1 MTLSRRRMETE
12 HHEQWAIHDGNVR
25 VGIVSKVNA
34 TGSRVAWQWSCWG
47 QASGTADTLE
57 DARAAFQKAW
67 EKIGPTITADDR
79 EAWLFEEAFTS
90 WKYAMWKAKCRMP
103 MQSPEGWSH
112 CFCGARI
119 TTAGV
124 DDHVRAA
131 HMRVLG
137 VE

>member
-1 MTLSRRRMETE
+1 METE
-12 HHEQWAIHDGNVR
+12 HHEQWAVYDGDVR
-25 VGIVSKVNA
+25 VGIMSKVNA

-90 WKYAMWKAKCRMP
+90 WKYAMWGPIAGCRRSA
-103 MQSPEGWSH
+103 SP
-112 CFCGARI
+112 
-119 TTAGV
+119 AGP
-124 DDHVRAA
+124 AA
-131 HMRVLG
+131 SAALKSR
-137 VE
+137 